1 MENAFYI
8 HFPTEYKSIVVTN
21 SLQIVI
27 VRLLGS
33 VTDIQQTDGQQP
45 TFTAPSLQPS
55 RWPQN

>member
-8 HFPTEYKSIVVTN
+8 HFPTEYKSMVVTN

-33 VTDIQQTDGQQP
+33 VTDIQQTDGQHP

-55 RWPQN
+55 R